1 MSTTETALTV
11 HLLVPGGYPGDGF
24 SNDICDQLSHRF
36 GIGHATIQVE
46 TDPGSGCRLE
56 PDHVV

>member
-1 MSTTETALTV
+1 VTNFWLTV
-11 HLLVPGGYPGDGF
+11 AHEL
-24 SNDICDQLSHRF
+24 QERF

-46 TDPGSGCRLE
+46 VNEDIACVFE